1 MASGGFHG
9 GSTHSGG
16 HHSGGG
22 GFHGGGGGH
31 FSGGG
36 GGGHYGG
43 GGGGSHYSSGG
54 GGGGDIS
61 GCAVLV
67 GAMIFGTIYVTV
79 QFFKALT
86 EGDIPGLNLIN
97 LTVFVVGGFLFI
109 ASFKH
114 SQRTSALID
123 LRSNGTSK
131 SYIYSDSYTCERI
144 GSKETWAGKNDKSYR
159 IAFYGMEQGKK
170 NCAEVLN
177 TMKRTARIVWIRP
190 GTWLFIFIAIF
201 FANFFFYECII
212 PIFENMIM
220 SDFAFMF
227 FDELTF
233 YLPCVIA
240 LGCPILSIV
249 FVKVRDKILYECAV
263 RIASEI
269 KTEEKIVETETFIKN
284 EIGKKWYHNICPNCG
299 ARATAS
305 LKHCVSCGSSLEVME
320 GDRNLNS
327 IRHVREDDLTD
338 FKG

>member
-1 MASGGFHG
+1 
-9 GSTHSGG
+9 
-16 HHSGGG
+16 
-22 GFHGGGGGH
+22 
-31 FSGGG
+31 
-36 GGGHYGG
+36 
-43 GGGGSHYSSGG
+43 
-54 GGGGDIS
+54 
-61 GCAVLV
+61 
-67 GAMIFGTIYVTV
+67 MIFGTIYVTV

-97 LTVFVVGGFLFI
+97 LTVFVVGAFLFI

-114 SQRTSALID
+114 SKRTSALID

-131 SYIYSDSYTCERI
+131 SYVYSDSYTCERI

-159 IAFYGMEQGKK
+159 IAFYGMEQGNK

-177 TMKRTARIVWIRP
+177 TMKRTPRIIWIRP

-201 FANFFFYECII
+201 FVNFFFYECII

-240 LGCPILSIV
+240 LGCPILSLV
-249 FVKVRDKILYECAV
+249 FVKVRDKILHECAV

-320 GDRNLNS
+320 GDKNLYS
-327 IRHVREDDLTD
+327 IRQIKEDG
-338 FKG
+338 KN